1 MACNR
6 ISSIIEL
13 LNSLL
18 LPPKRASHSSK
29 VCMVSETHE
38 NLAARVGEFS
48 IWIRTQFDMSLLK
61 YSIYFVQFDL
71 MKVSK
76 QSKFLEFTRHLQS
89 YQALRIWFCNMIVC
103 ADHQNVILLIGIP
116 PVILDNDLTGPIPL
130 MRISHSV
137 SGLFISKIRPLY
149 LQPPLP
155 SFHS

>member
-71 MKVSK
+71 MKVSTF
-76 QSKFLEFTRHLQS
+76 Q
-89 YQALRIWFCNMIVC
+89 
-103 ADHQNVILLIGIP
+103 
-116 PVILDNDLTGPIPL
+116 
-130 MRISHSV
+130 
-137 SGLFISKIRPLY
+137 LFIIFAYINFCQYIYLPHDYFWQNIMKSNIWYLLY
-149 LQPPLP
+149 FWEGCLKDEWKFNIKAYLRKCTCP
-155 SFHS
+155 